1 MVKRALSR
9 GYLGLILV
17 FLYAPILVLI
27 AFSFNSI
34 RSMSKWGGFSF
45 RWYTELFQNDTI
57 MSALWVTVSVA
68 VIAAIVATALGTLA
82 AIGIHGYRRRTQ
94 NLVLNVTY
102 LPILNP
108 DIVTGLSLMLLFL
121 FVGLPRGYFTL
132 VLAHITFNIPYVIL
146 SVLPKLRQMDPNL
159 YEAAL
164 DLGAT
169 PGYALRRVIIPE
181 IMPGIVTGA
190 LLALTLSLD
199 DFVISLFTQ
208 TGTSNI
214 SILVYS
220 MARRSINPQI
230 NALSTLLFVAV
241 LALLFIVNLRASK
254 DDIAKETQR

>member
-1 MVKRALSR
+1 MKRALSR

>member
-27 AFSFNSI
+27 VFSFNSI

-121 FVGLPRGYFTL
+121 FAGLPRGYFTL

-254 DDIAKETQR
+254 DDIAKETQ

>member
-1 MVKRALSR
+1 VVKRALSR

>member
-1 MVKRALSR
+1 VVKRALSR
-9 GYLGLILV
+9 GYLGL
-17 FLYAPILVLI
+17 ILVLI

-146 SVLPKLRQMDPNL
+146 TVLPKLRQMDSNL

-169 PGYALRRVIIPE
+169 PGYAMRKVILPE

-241 LALLFIVNLRASK
+241 LALLFIVNWRASK
-254 DDIAKETQR
+254 DDIAKETHR